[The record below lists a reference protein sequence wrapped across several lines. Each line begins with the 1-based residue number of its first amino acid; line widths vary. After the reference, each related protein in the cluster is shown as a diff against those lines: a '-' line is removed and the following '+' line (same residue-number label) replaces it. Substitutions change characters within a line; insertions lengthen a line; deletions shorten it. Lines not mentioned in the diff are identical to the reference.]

1 MDGAPGASAND
12 PREDAM
18 AYAIIESLDV
28 DKFREIL
35 NQAGS
40 YGAKARL
47 PGSGPGMMYS
57 LMETHFGERAEYHLQ
72 LHVAQRHTVKQK

>member
-1 MDGAPGASAND
+1 MNGAPGASAND

-35 NQAGS
+35 SGS